1 MKKLFKLSDVRA
13 NPYRDLKRFPVPEDK
28 IESLIESIDTTGFWK
43 NLGGREVN
51 GKLQLASGHSRLAA
65 LKRKYK
71 NDLQREFEFEVEELT
86 DSDMLQRMSRE
97 NKKVYAADLGA
108 VIESIKAAVEKL
120 GSGEITRG
128 QGKGQMI
135 EVPKDTRK
143 DSIRFAPSF
152 VLGKEPGTKAVPRP
166 YTASTIAIYLGY
178 TRDNGRNGLKADY
191 DVLAALAYL
200 ENEELQIP
208 GWDDKALNT
217 FRTKDGAIPVDC
229 VIEAAKSAKTR
240 ADVSLARERAK
251 ASSEAERRKSE
262 MQRAAEAKAEAEKA
276 QRELDKIAAH
286 KAKALTEKLEAQ
298 RKQDIADAEQKVADA
313 KAKAEE
319 ARRDWD
325 AGEAER
331 KKAKLQAERA
341 AVAETARKEG
351 RRASHVKS
359 IVEKVERVLVDDSLY
374 ELIRDLKKTTAL
386 TPAERKNLKTALQD
400 AGVRFREHAA
410 KF

>member
-251 ASSEAERRKSE
+251 ACAEAERRKSE
-262 MQRAAEAKAEAEKA
+262 MQRAAEAKAAAEKA
-276 QRELDKIAAH
+276 QKELDEATDKAARELVQKRKDDR
-286 KAKALTEKLEAQ
+286 AQ
-298 RKQDIADAEQKVADA
+298 EVADA
-313 KAKAEE
+313 KARKEAADARVAETKAE
-319 ARRDWD
+319 WN

-331 KKAKLQAERA
+331 KKAKF
-341 AVAETARKEG
+341 
-351 RRASHVKS
+351 
-359 IVEKVERVLVDDSLY
+359 
-374 ELIRDLKKTTAL
+374 
-386 TPAERKNLKTALQD
+386 
-400 AGVRFREHAA
+400 AGNSS
-410 KF
+410 